1 MEGREKE
8 RNSHLLFNWPIL
20 KSPLSW
26 LALFL
31 HPKLF
36 SRNKTGKA
44 AQLYCSSHFSHP
56 GLLSAAW
63 LVGHQP
69 GLSSVSPLCGW
80 YFCFSFLEIPGRGI
94 KMNQDPPG
102 RQGFWFTYFWLAAC
116 LDSQL
121 DYFIFTHLSGEEH
134 SREKTQLGW
143 GRKRNSFGA
152 DKILPIQCHAFAKV
166 HCRHRGMWLCLNYS
180 DGTHPW
186 SCLLN
191 IGNQVQEAWMG
202 QGRER
207 ERGHMSVGHMKKK

>member
-36 SRNKTGKA
+36 LETRQARLHNCI
-44 AQLYCSSHFSHP
+44 AQPLQPPWFVVSCMTSGSSTWA
-56 GLLSAAW
+56 LLCLA
-63 LVGHQP
+63 LVRMVF
-69 GLSSVSPLCGW
+69 LFL
-80 YFCFSFLEIPGRGI
+80 FFLEIPGRGI

-134 SREKTQLGW
+134 SRE
-143 GRKRNSFGA
+143 
-152 DKILPIQCHAFAKV
+152 DP
-166 HCRHRGMWLCLNYS
+166 
-180 DGTHPW
+180 
-186 SCLLN
+186 
-191 IGNQVQEAWMG
+191 AWM
-202 QGRER
+202 REKKTALVQIR
-207 ERGHMSVGHMKKK
+207 FFLFSVMHLPKFIADIGVCDCVWTILMVRTHEVVY